1 MANSNDN
8 QVKDRRAEEVEEL
21 NSPKGPAPEP
31 DPDFT
36 EELLDEVRQA
46 GDLYG
51 TEGARDD
58 RFIREQRGNNPRPNE
73 DH

>member
-1 MANSNDN
+1 MANSNDTEA
-8 QVKDRRAEEVEEL
+8 KDRRAEEVEEL
-21 NSPKGPAPEP
+21 NSPKGKAPAP
-31 DPDFT
+31 DPKLAD
-36 EELLDEVRQA
+36 ELIADVRRA

-58 RFIREQRGNNPRPNE
+58 RFVREQRGNNPRPNE